1 MSDEIKAVIYD
12 AGGTLLRGRPTI
24 DEMCDI
30 AYDEF
35 EVYIEPDQ
43 LKNAMPNLTAFFH
56 ERRDKDGLGVYDSDE
71 RAASFWREYYLE
83 AFRRAGLEH
92 EGEVLSSLAVRL
104 NSWFAQPD
112 QWEVYD
118 DAWLALEEGRRRGL
132 IQGVI
137 SDWGTDLLGILG
149 SLGLTQY
156 FEFVVVSAIVGRAKP
171 AADVFEYALERA
183 GVSAAEAVYVGDSY
197 IADVLG
203 ARGAGLLPVLV
214 DRHGHNH
221 TFDCITVPTLDRVFD
236 SLTPAPAGVAP
247 S

>member
-1 MSDEIKAVIYD
+1 MIYD

-24 DEMCDI
+24 DEMCDV

-43 LKNAMPNLTAFFH
+43 LKEAMPNLSGFFH
-56 ERRDKDGLGVYDSDE
+56 QRRDQDGLGVYDSDE

-92 EGEVLSSLAVRL
+92 EEEILSSLAMRL
-104 NSWFAQPD
+104 NNWFGQPD
-112 QWEVYD
+112 QWQVYD

-137 SDWGTDLLGILG
+137 SDWGTDLLSILTA
-149 SLGLTQY
+149 LGVTQY
-156 FEFVVVSAIVGRAKP
+156 FEFVVVSAVVGRAKP
-171 AADVFEYALERA
+171 AAEVFEYALDRA
-183 GVSAAEAVYVGDSY
+183 GVRASEAVYVGDSY

-214 DRHGHNH
+214 DRVGHAH
-221 TFDCITVPTLDRVFD
+221 TFDCITIPTLDQLFD
-236 SLTPAPAGVAP
+236 ALQPAATVGA
-247 S
+247 SS

>member
-1 MSDEIKAVIYD
+1 VTSEIKAVIYD

-24 DEMCDI
+24 DEMCDV

-43 LKNAMPNLTAFFH
+43 LKAAMPNLSAFFLQ
-56 ERRDKDGLGVYDSDE
+56 RRDQDGLGVYDSDE

-92 EGEVLSSLAVRL
+92 EEEVLSSLAMRL
-104 NSWFAQPD
+104 NSWFSQPD
-112 QWEVYD
+112 QWQVYD

-137 SDWGTDLLGILG
+137 SDWGTDLLSIL
-149 SLGLTQY
+149 SALGLTQY
-156 FEFVVVSAIVGRAKP
+156 FEFVVVSAVVGRAKP
-171 AADVFEYALERA
+171 AAEVFEYALERA
-183 GVSAAEAVYVGDSY
+183 GVSAAEAAYVGDSY
-197 IADVLG
+197 VADVLG

-221 TFDCITVPTLDRVFD
+221 AFDCITIPSLDQLFA
-236 SLTPAPAGVAP
+236 SLAPAAAGVAP

>member
-1 MSDEIKAVIYD
+1 VTKEIKAVIYD

-43 LKNAMPNLTAFFH
+43 LKDAMPDVGSFFQL
-56 ERRDKDGLGVYDSDE
+56 RRNEDGLGVYDSDE
-71 RAASFWREYYLE
+71 RAANFWREYYLE
-83 AFRRAGLEH
+83 AFRRAGVEH
-92 EGEVLSSLAVRL
+92 EEELLSKLALRL
-104 NSWFAQPD
+104 NRWYAEPE
-112 QWEVYD
+112 QWQVYD

-137 SDWGTDLLGILG
+137 SDWGTDLLGILA
-149 SLGLTQY
+149 SLGVTQY
-156 FEFVVVSAIVGRAKP
+156 FKFVVVSAIVGRAKP
-171 AADVFEYALERA
+171 AAEVFQYAIERA
-183 GVSAAEAVYVGDSY
+183 GVAAAEAVYVGDSY

-221 TFDCITVPTLDRVFD
+221 AFDCITIPTLDQLFEA
-236 SLTPAPAGVAP
+236 LKPATSVGAP